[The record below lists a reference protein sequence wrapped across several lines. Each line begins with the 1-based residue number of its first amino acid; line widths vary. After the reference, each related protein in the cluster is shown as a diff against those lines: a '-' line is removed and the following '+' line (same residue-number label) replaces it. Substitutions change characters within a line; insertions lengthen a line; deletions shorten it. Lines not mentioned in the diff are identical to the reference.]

1 MLFWLMA
8 LLLHLGLVGALFVV
22 NCLSAECALVIFAV
36 ALLLMLW
43 MLEVPFDCYWWQ
55 LVVLLE
61 MGVVCCCGAD
71 RGFWIILMVTG

>member
-8 LLLHLGLVGALFVV
+8 LLLYLGLVGALFVV
-22 NCLSAECALVIFAV
+22 NCRCALVIFVV

-61 MGVVCCCGAD
+61 MGVVCCC
-71 RGFWIILMVTG
+71 